1 MELPGAVQ
9 VTVGAIT
16 VTAQATSFS
25 DRHDKQ
31 GSGNFYL
38 ATNGDSHMA
47 ISGDLQLGNLVGGS
61 PSGVQTSPQ
70 SAGHE
75 RSHEVA
81 KDTLFAR
88 RAVSAALICPFVFA
102 GPVKGGQ

>member
-16 VTAQATSFS
+16 VTAQATSSS
-25 DRHDKQ
+25 DRHDKH

-38 ATNGDSHMA
+38 ATNGDFHMA

-81 KDTLFAR
+81 KDTLLLDGRGR
-88 RAVSAALICPFVFA
+88 RR
-102 GPVKGGQ
+102 